1 MNRGYKGD
9 DLTGKGCPMLE
20 KRRSPR
26 RRVLKAGTIA
36 FAGAGVPC
44 RIRNVSETGAAI
56 DVTSADDIPDEFKLV
71 IEVDAFIRR
80 CRIVWRNMSRL
91 GVAFV

>member
-9 DLTGKGCPMLE
+9 DLTGKGCPLVE
-20 KRRSPR
+20 KRRPSR
-26 RRVLKAGTIA
+26 RRVLIIA
-36 FAGAGVPC
+36 FAGPGVSC
-44 RIRNVSETGAAI
+44 RIRNVSQTGAAM
-56 DVTSADDIPDEFKLV
+56 DVKPADDIPDEFKLV

-91 GVAFV
+91 DVALA